1 LFEDTVTKKKSGD
14 TFFIINMAFTLQQKI
29 SNIAIEEVR
38 HKTYRYIIPK
48 REREITYEIQ
58 KIYIFNILFQ
68 KLYNDYKNTKQYYTI

>member
-1 LFEDTVTKKKSGD
+1 
-14 TFFIINMAFTLQQKI
+14 MALQQKI

-38 HKTYRYIIPK
+38 HKTYIDIPK

-68 KLYNDYKNTKQYYTI
+68 KFCITTTKIQNNITQYDCK

>member
-1 LFEDTVTKKKSGD
+1 
-14 TFFIINMAFTLQQKI
+14 MALQQKI

-38 HKTYRYIIPK
+38 HKTYIDIPK

-68 KLYNDYKNTKQYYTI
+68 KLFNDDKNTKQYYTI